1 MSVFRSTAVKRL
13 LLIDDNRVAHEMV
26 SRMVARF
33 PDGPWEMDWAE
44 TYNDG
49 LKRLLSGR
57 YAVCLLDYRLDDGK
71 DGLQL
76 LREARSAGN
85 NTPTIFLTAETDPAL
100 DEAALQAGAMD
111 FLVKAEFTPR
121 MLTRAVRYA
130 RKLGETLE
138 QLRQLATHDPLTGL
152 KNRREFERL
161 LAEEVQRCARFQR
174 PFTLVVCDID
184 FFKKI
189 NDTHGHPAGD
199 AVLKHVAGL
208 LGGQLRT
215 VDRLARIGGE
225 EFAIIMLETNRE
237 DAVQTIER
245 LLVLLRE
252 TPCQLPGSDQL
263 VNITLSAGL
272 ATMPEDADS
281 PQALFDAADKALY
294 TAKRTGRNRLVTA
307 GGKAAPVR

>member
-1 MSVFRSTAVKRL
+1 MKRV

-26 SRMVARF
+26 VRMVARF

-44 TYNDG
+44 TYEAG
-49 LKRLLSGR
+49 LKKLLSGR
-57 YAVCLLDYRLDDGK
+57 FAVCLLDYRLDDGK

-76 LREARSAGN
+76 LREARAAGN
-85 NTPTIFLTAETDPAL
+85 HTPTIFLTAETDPAL

-121 MLTRAVRYA
+121 MLARSVRYA

-174 PFTLVVCDID
+174 AFTLVVCDID

-189 NDTHGHPAGD
+189 NDTYGHPAGD
-199 AVLKHVAGL
+199 AVLRHVAGL
-208 LGGQLRT
+208 LGGQLRS

-225 EFAIIMLETNRE
+225 EFAIIMLETSRE

-252 TPCQLPGSDQL
+252 TPCQLPDSEQL
-263 VNITLSAGL
+263 VSITMSAGL

-281 PQALFDAADKALY
+281 QQSLFDAADKALY

-307 GGKAAPVR
+307 GGKVAPLS

>member
-1 MSVFRSTAVKRL
+1 VKKI

-26 SRMVARF
+26 SRMVPRF
-33 PDGPWEMDWAE
+33 PDGPWELDSAE
-44 TYNDG
+44 TYAEG
-49 LKRLLSGR
+49 LRLLLTGR
-57 YAVCLLDYRLDDGK
+57 YVVCLLDYRLDEGK

-76 LREARSAGN
+76 LREARAAGN
-85 NTPTIFLTAETDPAL
+85 TTPTVFLTAETDPAL

-121 MLTRAVRYA
+121 MLARSVRYA

-138 QLRQLATHDPLTGL
+138 QLRQLATHDALTGL

-161 LAEEVQRCARFQR
+161 LAEEWERCQRFAR

-184 FFKKI
+184 FFKKV

-208 LGGQLRT
+208 LRGQLRT
-215 VDRLARIGGE
+215 VDQLARIGGE
-225 EFAIIMLETNRE
+225 EFAIIMLETRRE
-237 DAVQTIER
+237 DAVATIER
-245 LLVLLRE
+245 LLELLRE
-252 TPCQLPGSDQL
+252 SPCLLPGSDQQIT
-263 VNITLSAGL
+263 VTLSAGL
-272 ATMPEDADS
+272 ASMPEDAA
-281 PQALFDAADKALY
+281 PTQQEFFDAADRALY

-307 GGKAAPVR
+307 ARPAVKP

>member
-1 MSVFRSTAVKRL
+1 MKRV
-13 LLIDDNRVAHEMV
+13 LLIDDNRIAHEMV
-26 SRMVARF
+26 SRMVPRF
-33 PDGPWEMDWAE
+33 PDGPWEMDGAE
-44 TYNDG
+44 TYDEG
-49 LKRLLSGR
+49 LKKLLTGR
-57 YAVCLLDYRLDDGK
+57 YVACLLDYRLDEGK

-76 LREARSAGN
+76 LREARAAGN

-121 MLTRAVRYA
+121 MLARSVRYA

-138 QLRQLATHDPLTGL
+138 QLRLLATHDPLTGL

-161 LAEEVQRCARFQR
+161 FAEEVQRCARFSR
-174 PFTLVVCDID
+174 AFSLVVCDID
-184 FFKKI
+184 FFKKV

-208 LGGQLRT
+208 LQGQLRT

-225 EFAIIMLETNRE
+225 EFAIIMLETSRSA
-237 DAVQTIER
+237 AVETIER
-245 LLVLLRE
+245 LLALVRE
-252 TPCQLPGSDQL
+252 TPCPLPDGGPQLS
-263 VNITLSAGL
+263 VTMSAGL
-272 ATMPEDADS
+272 ASMPDDADS
-281 PQALFDAADKALY
+281 QQALFDAADKALY

-307 GGKAAPVR
+307 DRKAAAVK